1 MLKQVT
7 IENFFSFREKEVINL
22 SNTINVLLGIN
33 GSGKSSFINAIR
45 LLYEGVAGKGFAE
58 CFQNQWGGFHSVA
71 NMNISEADYIKL
83 TYVFDATTLK
93 QLHSS
98 SPFIEDVTYS
108 IVIRPIGTSNY
119 SLQEELTSPNSRKRG
134 KEFIYLSFNNGAGRL
149 STRTQEGTVDFKEYS
164 SEDISGQ
171 ELVLR
176 QINDPNRYLPIFIL
190 RKAIGEM
197 AIYSTFYTGVN
208 SRLRYPSQDSN
219 TIRLNTTGD
228 NLAPLLNEL
237 KNNNIPVFEKI
248 QQALIKINP
257 VYQSIEFNVFGS
269 QLYLSLK
276 EKNLF
281 RTVTVLHLSDG
292 TLKFLLNMA
301 ILYNAKQ
308 SRLICIDEPENGLH
322 PDMIKSVADAIKFAS
337 SHSQIIVATHSPL
350 LLNCFEL
357 NDILVFEKAEDN
369 STSVSH
375 VNEEDFEDWEGAL
388 LPGQMWLQG
397 LLGGK
402 RW

>member
-1 MLKQVT
+1 M
-7 IENFFSFREKEVINL
+7 
-22 SNTINVLLGIN
+22 
-33 GSGKSSFINAIR
+33 
-45 LLYEGVAGKGFAE
+45 
-58 CFQNQWGGFHSVA
+58 
-71 NMNISEADYIKL
+71 
-83 TYVFDATTLK
+83 
-93 QLHSS
+93 
-98 SPFIEDVTYS
+98 
-108 IVIRPIGTSNY
+108 
-119 SLQEELTSPNSRKRG
+119 
-134 KEFIYLSFNNGAGRL
+134 
-149 STRTQEGTVDFKEYS
+149 
-164 SEDISGQ
+164 
-171 ELVLR
+171 
-176 QINDPNRYLPIFIL
+176 
-190 RKAIGEM
+190 
-197 AIYSTFYTGVN
+197 
-208 SRLRYPSQDSN
+208 
-219 TIRLNTTGD
+219 
-228 NLAPLLNEL
+228 APLLNEL
-237 KNNNIPVFEKI
+237 KNNNNPVFEKI

-281 RTVTVLHLSDG
+281 RTVTALHLSDG